1 MEFRV
6 FLTGGE
12 PSERS
17 AALIRG
23 LSDLRV
29 ISGGYAVLKLEAV
42 DGGSVPGLVSPQE
55 AAAAVLP
62 GAAFKGCEYSRDA
75 FLGEFAGALEESR
88 RRDMGYLDP
97 ILGDELADAG
107 LTASLEALLSEDIP
121 VMGTI
126 AARSAAPDKAE
137 YDRILAALERDEGTL
152 LLDIADASV
161 EEINAALRVWAETVL
176 DWAHHKKFDPQ
187 MKLRARR
194 RRTGL
199 PG

>member
-62 GAAFKGCEYSRDA
+62 GAAFKGCEYSPGR
-75 FLGEFAGALEESR
+75 LPWRICRRAGR
-88 RRDMGYLDP
+88 
-97 ILGDELADAG
+97 IK
-107 LTASLEALLSEDIP
+107 
-121 VMGTI
+121 
-126 AARSAAPDKAE
+126 AARYGIPGPD
-137 YDRILAALERDEGTL
+137 
-152 LLDIADASV
+152 
-161 EEINAALRVWAETVL
+161 
-176 DWAHHKKFDPQ
+176 
-187 MKLRARR
+187 
-194 RRTGL
+194 TGR
-199 PG
+199 

>member
-1 MEFRV
+1 
-6 FLTGGE
+6 
-12 PSERS
+12 
-17 AALIRG
+17 
-23 LSDLRV
+23 
-29 ISGGYAVLKLEAV
+29 
-42 DGGSVPGLVSPQE
+42 
-55 AAAAVLP
+55 
-62 GAAFKGCEYSRDA
+62 
-75 FLGEFAGALEESR
+75 
-88 RRDMGYLDP
+88 MGYLDP

-152 LLDIADASV
+152 LLDISAASV

-176 DWAHHKKFDPQ
+176 DCAHHKKFDPQ